1 MGIYKIKSISH
12 SGTKG
17 IRGLPRTDGR
27 YHLRVGRTVRLDME
41 HITVG
46 IPLILEYV
54 KDENGNDYSGYYLR
68 CSIIRG
74 IHFIG
79 DKCGCIETNNTIYE
93 FEKESEGKDNE

>member
-1 MGIYKIKSISH
+1 MGIYKIKSIAH

-17 IRGLPRTDGR
+17 TRGLPRTDGR
-27 YHLRVGRTVRLDME
+27 YPLRVGRTVRLDIE

-93 FEKESEGKDNE
+93 FEKESEDKDNE

>member
-1 MGIYKIKSISH
+1 
-12 SGTKG
+12 
-17 IRGLPRTDGR
+17 
-27 YHLRVGRTVRLDME
+27 ME

-68 CSIIRG
+68 CSIIHG

-79 DKCGCIETNNTIYE
+79 DKEGCIETNNTIYE